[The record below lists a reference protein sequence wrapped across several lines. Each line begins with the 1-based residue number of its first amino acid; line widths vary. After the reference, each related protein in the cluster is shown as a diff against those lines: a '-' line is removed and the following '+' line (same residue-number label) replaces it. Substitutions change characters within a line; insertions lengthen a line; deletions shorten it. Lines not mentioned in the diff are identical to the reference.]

1 VEDARLV
8 SSAERRPKATVWK
21 SLVVQDIAGIM
32 RRRYYPNTT
41 RVLITRKLDL
51 ITAGAR
57 FESLY
62 EVGLDMEALEEHL
75 IKIILNLDQGSCL
88 IKNEEMIFANDA
100 FNELVN
106 RDEIP
111 ALLKSALSV
120 EGPWPIISGGRFY
133 SATIVMID
141 QIYSV
146 LLLSTKKEFGLSNDP
161 LTGLL
166 HRECFDRLANKLM
179 DDARSLNK
187 IVSFLFIDLDGFKSV
202 NDNWG
207 HENGDI
213 VLKKCSERILHVIRS
228 NDLCFRFGGDEF
240 VVILTEVKEKMHT
253 CLVARR
259 LISAIS
265 ESISLDSTTNVR
277 VGASIGI
284 ACYPF
289 DGQEVEELVNKA
301 DEAMYHAKRLGK
313 NNYQLH
319 T

>member
-1 VEDARLV
+1 
-8 SSAERRPKATVWK
+8 
-21 SLVVQDIAGIM
+21 
-32 RRRYYPNTT
+32 
-41 RVLITRKLDL
+41 
-51 ITAGAR
+51 
-57 FESLY
+57 
-62 EVGLDMEALEEHL
+62 MEALEEHL

-88 IKNEEMIFANDA
+88 IKNDEIILANGA

-106 RDEIP
+106 RDEIH
-111 ALLKSALSV
+111 ALLRSAVSA
-120 EGPWPIISGGRFY
+120 EGPWPIISGGNFY
-133 SATIVMID
+133 SATRVVID

-166 HRECFDRLANKLM
+166 HRECFDRLTKKLM

-187 IVSFLFIDLDGFKSV
+187 IVSFLFIDLDGFKSI

-207 HENGDI
+207 HENGDL
-213 VLKKCSERILHVIRS
+213 VLKKCSERILYVIRS

-240 VVILTEVKEKMHT
+240 VVILTEVKEKMHS

-289 DGQEVEELVNKA
+289 DGQEVEDLVNKA